1 MNIRLIRNGDRAL
14 FLPANRC
21 FMECPVEVRQWL
33 GEPKYEVLADLS
45 PDTPM
50 VGITPAAILE
60 ELRKRGLC
68 ALDSHHIVRTF

>member
-1 MNIRLIRNGDRAL
+1 MNIRLIRNRDRTL

-21 FMECPVEVRQWL
+21 FMECPIEVRRWL
-33 GEPKYEVLADLS
+33 GEPNYEALADLS

-50 VGITPAAILE
+50 VGIAPTSILE

-68 ALDSHHIVRTF
+68 ALDAHQIVRIF